1 MLVILS
7 AEFLTRT
14 IVTTLNIVAAVR
26 DSIPEVLH
34 WILTILCYNLS
45 ETKYMVT
52 PYGNTT
58 AP

>member
-34 WILTILCYNLS
+34 WILTILCYNFS